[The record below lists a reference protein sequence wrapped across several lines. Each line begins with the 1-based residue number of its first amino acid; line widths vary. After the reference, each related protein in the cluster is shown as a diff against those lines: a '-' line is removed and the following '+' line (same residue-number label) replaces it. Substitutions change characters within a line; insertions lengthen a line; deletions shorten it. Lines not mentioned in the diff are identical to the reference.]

1 MLKKTLAALL
11 AGAMILSFAACGGD
25 DSNKGASGKD
35 PGYFA
40 GDASALFEKTDIGSN
55 PNNVDE
61 TALTIFKN
69 AVDTSFARETGRLE
83 KNDITTTYCPHG
95 SMQALTKYKLDY
107 DVSGD
112 ATSNY
117 AVSENV
123 EISNLVH
130 HAGIKCD
137 LVPVKGE
144 ASNPALAGK
153 DDILKTIDDM
163 KGVLL
168 TDGLKGEYIQSVEL
182 RQEAPE
188 KDAVKGPVYITVT
201 FTPDV
206 EEKLFASSTKLSAD
220 APKGSVVYSA
230 EVKIDGDGTV
240 KHLSVS
246 QDIQEETGAKY
257 DLLDSKYFFKNM
269 AGKASGEK

>member
-11 AGAMILSFAACGGD
+11 AGAMILSFAACGGG
-25 DSNKGASGKD
+25 DSNNGGGKD
-35 PGYFA
+35 PGYFS

-55 PNNVDE
+55 PNKVDE

-83 KNDITTTYCPHG
+83 LQEIATTYCPHG
-95 SMQALTKYKLDY
+95 SMQAMTKEKLDY
-107 DVSGD
+107 DISGE
-112 ATSNY
+112 ATANY
-117 AVSENV
+117 TVSENV

-144 ASNPALAGK
+144 ASAPELSGK
-153 DDILKTIDDM
+153 DAILKTIDEM

-168 TDGLKGEYIQSVEL
+168 TEGLKGEYIQSVEL

-188 KDAVKGPVYITVT
+188 KNDAKGPVYITVT

-240 KHLSVS
+240 KYLSVS

-257 DLLDSKYFFKNM
+257 DLLDSKYLFKNM